1 MYLFIKV
8 YNYVHM
14 KIKNN
19 IAISESGFIFH
30 PQTGES
36 FMVNSAGQEILSFLR
51 EGKSFDQIRDHFLSA
66 YYVDETT
73 LEKDYQDFLG
83 MLEYFQI
90 VENEPKKEA

>member
-1 MYLFIKV
+1 
-8 YNYVHM
+8 M

-36 FMVNSAGQEILSFLR
+36 FMVNNTGQEILSLIR
-51 EGKSFDQIRDHFLSA
+51 EGKSFNQIRDHFLSS
-66 YYVDETT
+66 YYVEETT
-73 LEKDYQDFLG
+73 LEKDYQDFIS

-90 VENEPKKEA
+90 LEDEPKEEA